1 METSALTKDTYE
13 HILNFADDREI
24 IIMLSLNK
32 KFNDEKLFERVM
44 KKRYPFLL
52 RYRKENETWKEL
64 YVRMVFYIS
73 RLKELFHIPY
83 INVQDYNPET
93 FYQNYKNANLYFVQ
107 KMALDKAAEGDL
119 LAITYLATKMAK
131 GDLRNPYFNAKAKG
145 QREIMKYL
153 LQLYEKEETIY
164 DY

>member
-1 METSALTKDTYE
+1 
-13 HILNFADDREI
+13 
-24 IIMLSLNK
+24 
-32 KFNDEKLFERVM
+32 
-44 KKRYPFLL
+44 
-52 RYRKENETWKEL
+52 
-64 YVRMVFYIS
+64 MVFYIS
-73 RLKELFHIPY
+73 RLKELFHVPY

-131 GDLRNPYFNAKAKG
+131 GDLRNPYFIAKAKG
-145 QREIMKYL
+145 QTKIMKYL